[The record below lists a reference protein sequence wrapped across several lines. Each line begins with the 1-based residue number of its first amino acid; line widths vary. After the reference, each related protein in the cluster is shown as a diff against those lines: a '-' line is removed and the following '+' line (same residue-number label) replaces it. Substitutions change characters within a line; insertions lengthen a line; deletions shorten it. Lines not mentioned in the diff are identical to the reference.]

1 MTESRGKLIP
11 FERPALRAERELTPL
26 AKEPTVLED
35 VYTELLGISK
45 DDDFEPDEEDLIE
58 AGYIVEDVKH
68 EE

>member
-1 MTESRGKLIP
+1 M
-11 FERPALRAERELTPL
+11 RAERELTPL

>member
-1 MTESRGKLIP
+1 M
-11 FERPALRAERELTPL
+11 
-26 AKEPTVLED
+26 LED